1 MKIHIAELN
10 KHRNETTFRP
20 YLAAAGELA
29 RHGIQFVNDEYA
41 ADVVFVGQAS
51 IIDKKK
57 SLEESAR
64 NGLAFLKNINRPF
77 VVFDGQDS
85 SSLIGTWDVCKNYS
99 GLKLVKNVILNSTE
113 DYKNKYEN
121 GRWFWGKSECGNGGY
136 GIDDV
141 ESLKDSLILSGV
153 NWLNTYGN
161 GFSFNGVN
169 KQKKYDVAI
178 MIGIS
183 PENYEHGIRTDDLYN
198 ESRKNLFGAAKNL
211 KCRVV
216 TTEKTGKLNRNE
228 YLDVLHN
235 SKFCISPFGYGEINI
250 REIESLMTGTV
261 IIKPSISNV
270 MTKPWIYG
278 DGMSLTCKPDYSD
291 LVEMVETYLSD
302 YYNFAEGMLY
312 EQHKRFQMDASN
324 EAVAEHLI
332 VKVLSNL

>member
-1 MKIHIAELN
+1 MKIQIAELN

-20 YLAAAGELA
+20 YLAAADELA
-29 RHGIQFVNDEYA
+29 RRGIQFVNDESA

-64 NGLAFLKNINRPF
+64 NGLEFLKNINRPF

-99 GLKLVKNVILNSTE
+99 GLKLVKNVILDSIE
-113 DYKNKYEN
+113 DYRNKYEN
-121 GRWFWGKSECGNGGY
+121 GRWFWGKSECAAGGY
-136 GIDDV
+136 GVVDV
-141 ESLKDSLILSGV
+141 ESLRESLILSGV

-161 GFSFNGVN
+161 KFPFNGVN

-178 MIGIS
+178 MIGLS
-183 PENYEHGIRTDDLYN
+183 PENYEHSSRTDDLYN
-198 ESRKNLFGAAKNL
+198 DSRRNLFSAAKNL

-216 TTEKTGKLNRNE
+216 TTETTGKLDRNK
-228 YLDVLHN
+228 YLDVLYN
-235 SKFCISPFGYGEINI
+235 SKFCISPFGYGEVNI
-250 REIESLMTGTV
+250 REIEALMMGTV

-270 MTKPWIYG
+270 VTKPWIYG

-291 LVEMVETYLSD
+291 LTEIVETHLPG

-312 EQHKRFQMDASN
+312 EQYRRFKLEASD
-324 EAVAEHLI
+324 EAIAEHLI